1 MLNEGKS
8 CADKAGR
15 EINCTLKIDVSDT
28 INTCG
33 YRALELARHY
43 CATAEAY
50 RREGRWWFAYLDNDQ
65 LHKLVAALQI
75 AANRKKKKTEE

>member
-1 MLNEGKS
+1 MAVMLNEGKS

-50 RREGRWWFAYLDNDQ
+50 RRAGRWWFAGAS
-65 LHKLVAALQI
+65 VWFAISAAI
-75 AANRKKKKTEE
+75 WFAI

>member
-50 RREGRWWFAYLDNDQ
+50 RREGRWWFAW
-65 LHKLVAALQI
+65 AATWFAI
-75 AANRKKKKTEE
+75 SAAIWFAM

>member
-1 MLNEGKS
+1 MAVMLNEGKS
-8 CADKAGR
+8 CDDKAGR

-50 RREGRWWFAYLDNDQ
+50 RREGRWWFTW
-65 LHKLVAALQI
+65 AAI
-75 AANRKKKKTEE
+75 WFAISAAIWFAM

>member
-1 MLNEGKS
+1 MAVMLNKGKS

-15 EINCTLKIDVSDT
+15 EINCTLKIDVSDA
-28 INTCG
+28 INTYG

-50 RREGRWWFAYLDNDQ
+50 RREGRWWFVGAS
-65 LHKLVAALQI
+65 VWFAISAAI
-75 AANRKKKKTEE
+75 WFVM

>member
-1 MLNEGKS
+1 MAVMLNEDKP

-50 RREGRWWFAYLDNDQ
+50 RREARWLFAGASVWFAIS
-65 LHKLVAALQI
+65 AAI
-75 AANRKKKKTEE
+75 WFAM

>member
-50 RREGRWWFAYLDNDQ
+50 RREGRWWFAC
-65 LHKLVAALQI
+65 AAI
-75 AANRKKKKTEE
+75 WFAISAAIWFAM

>member
-50 RREGRWWFAYLDNDQ
+50 RREGRW
-65 LHKLVAALQI
+65 
-75 AANRKKKKTEE
+75 

>member
-33 YRALELARHY
+33 YRALEFARHY

-50 RREGRWWFAYLDNDQ
+50 RREGRWWFIGAS
-65 LHKLVAALQI
+65 VWFAISAAI
-75 AANRKKKKTEE
+75 WFAM

>member
-1 MLNEGKS
+1 MAVMLNEGKS

-50 RREGRWWFAYLDNDQ
+50 RREGRWWFAW
-65 LHKLVAALQI
+65 AAI
-75 AANRKKKKTEE
+75 WFDISAAIWFAM

>member
-15 EINCTLKIDVSDT
+15 EINCTLKIDVSDA
-28 INTCG
+28 INTYG
-33 YRALELARHY
+33 YRALELAQHY

-50 RREGRWWFAYLDNDQ
+50 RREGRWWFVGAS
-65 LHKLVAALQI
+65 VWFAISAAI
-75 AANRKKKKTEE
+75 WFAM

>member
-1 MLNEGKS
+1 MPVILNEDKP

-50 RREGRWWFAYLDNDQ
+50 RREGRWWFTWAS
-65 LHKLVAALQI
+65 VWFAISAAI
-75 AANRKKKKTEE
+75 WFAM

>member
-1 MLNEGKS
+1 MAVMLNEGKS

-50 RREGRWWFAYLDNDQ
+50 RPRRP
-65 LHKLVAALQI
+65 LVVCLGGYMVCHQCRNLVCYVGA
-75 AANRKKKKTEE
+75 

>member
-33 YRALELARHY
+33 YRALELARSY

-50 RREGRWWFAYLDNDQ
+50 HREGRWWFTW
-65 LHKLVAALQI
+65 AAI
-75 AANRKKKKTEE
+75 WFAISAAIWFAM

>member
-15 EINCTLKIDVSDT
+15 EINCTLKIDVFDA
-28 INTCG
+28 IDTCG
-33 YRALELARHY
+33 YRALELARRY

-50 RREGRWWFAYLDNDQ
+50 RREGRWWFVGAS
-65 LHKLVAALQI
+65 VWFAISAAI
-75 AANRKKKKTEE
+75 WFAM

>member
-1 MLNEGKS
+1 MAVMLNEGKS

-50 RREGRWWFAYLDNDQ
+50 RRAGRWWFAGAS
-65 LHKLVAALQI
+65 VWFAISAAI
-75 AANRKKKKTEE
+75 WFAM

>member
-1 MLNEGKS
+1 MAVMLNEGKS

-33 YRALELARHY
+33 HRALELARHY

-50 RREGRWWFAYLDNDQ
+50 RREGRWWFAW
-65 LHKLVAALQI
+65 AAI
-75 AANRKKKKTEE
+75 WFAISAAIWFAM